1 MGRTDTEVERARGTL
16 RHLVELSGMSQR
28 EVKKHLV
35 EQGSRTDLPRVLSGR
50 LDLKLRH
57 ILDIVHILGLHPQ
70 EFFRMV
76 FKEPEQRSPFLERL
90 EDLIS
95 PSRIQPSGREP
106 RAGSPPEDLDDLRQR
121 LAKLAR
127 EVEQLKATG
136 QTRGLGSRRRPPAQ
150 R

>member
-50 LDLKLRH
+50 FDLKLRH

-90 EDLIS
+90 EGLIS
-95 PSRIQPSGREP
+95 PRRIPTSRRETRGR
-106 RAGSPPEDLDDLRQR
+106 SPPE
-121 LAKLAR
+121 
-127 EVEQLKATG
+127 G
-136 QTRGLGSRRRPPAQ
+136 
-150 R
+150 